1 MAEEKAAVTT
11 AVTGLVTDEVL
22 KQALASR
29 EVLNPLKGAVK
40 KLLSEQIDAA
50 VESALVSLTGE
61 VVDTARAE
69 DGEAAKEIDTGG
81 SADAEETTD
90 ETAGE
95 QGTGDAAEAAEA
107 QTEKVTEATAAQA
120 SGEAAATAN
129 AGTQT
134 AEVKATTTA
143 QAQSAAPQAQKQA

>member
-95 QGTGDAAEAAEA
+95 QGTGDVVEVA
-107 QTEKVTEATAAQA
+107 TE
-120 SGEAAATAN
+120 N

-143 QAQSAAPQAQKQA
+143 QPQTAAPQAQKQA

>member
-61 VVDTARAE
+61 VVDTARDE

-81 SADAEETTD
+81 SADTEETTD

-95 QGTGDAAEAAEA
+95 QGTGDIVE
-107 QTEKVTEATAAQA
+107 
-120 SGEAAATAN
+120 AATAN

>member
-1 MAEEKAAVTT
+1 IHEEDKTMAEEKAAVTT

-95 QGTGDAAEAAEA
+95 QGTGDVVE
-107 QTEKVTEATAAQA
+107 
-120 SGEAAATAN
+120 AATAN

>member
-95 QGTGDAAEAAEA
+95 QGTGDVVE
-107 QTEKVTEATAAQA
+107 
-120 SGEAAATAN
+120 AATAN

-143 QAQSAAPQAQKQA
+143 QPQTAAPQAQKQA

>member
-95 QGTGDAAEAAEA
+95 QGTGDVVE
-107 QTEKVTEATAAQA
+107 
-120 SGEAAATAN
+120 AATAN